1 MVDLAKPRHTK
12 DWKLTRRVGFLLIG
26 VGIIVLSYPL
36 WPIFRYTLAGPVST
50 PEEPVFPYESDLIA
64 ADGTI
69 SVPTTSGEGIQILAN
84 VRQALNA
91 PLPMTKR
98 VKARVVNR
106 VRPPDNRLVI
116 PKIGVNLAIVEGQ
129 ASDSALWKGAWRIPG
144 SSTPKIGGNTV
155 LSAHRF
161 RYRPPSN
168 LTLYLLDKVKRGDMM
183 IVYWQ
188 GKEYDYRVTETKI
201 VPRENTDIAE
211 PTLTDQ
217 LTVFTCHPLFSTKER
232 LVVVGEL
239 I

>member
-1 MVDLAKPRHTK
+1 MVDLHPGHTK
-12 DWKLTRRVGFLLIG
+12 ERKLTRRVGFLLIG
-26 VGIIVLSYPL
+26 IGLVVLSYPL
-36 WPIFRYTLAGPVST
+36 WPIIRYQVAGPVST
-50 PEEPVFPYESDLIA
+50 PEEPVFPYESNLIT

-69 SVPTTSGEGIQILAN
+69 AVPTTNGEGIQILTN
-84 VRQALNA
+84 VRQALNV
-91 PLPMTKR
+91 PLPTTKR

-116 PKIGVNLAIVEGQ
+116 PKIGVNLPIVEGQ
-129 ASDSALWKGAWRIPG
+129 ESEAALWKGAWRIAD

-168 LTLYLLDKVKRGDMM
+168 LTLYLLDKLQPGDIM
-183 IVYWQ
+183 IIYWQ
-188 GKEYDYRVTETKI
+188 GKEYDYRVTERKI
-201 VPRENTDIAE
+201 VPRDNTDIAE

-232 LVVVGEL
+232 LVVIGVL
-239 I
+239 L

>member
-1 MVDLAKPRHTK
+1 MA
-12 DWKLTRRVGFLLIG
+12 GFLLIG
-26 VGIIVLSYPL
+26 IGLVVFSYPL
-36 WPIFRYTLAGPVST
+36 WPILRYKVAGPVST

-69 SVPTTSGEGIQILAN
+69 AVPTNNQEGIEILTN

-91 PLPMTKR
+91 PLPTTKR
-98 VKARVVNR
+98 VKARVTQKK
-106 VRPPDNRLVI
+106 RPADNRLVI
-116 PKIGVNLAIVEGQ
+116 PKIGVNIPIVEGQ
-129 ASDSALWKGAWRIPG
+129 ESDSALWKGAWRVSG
-144 SSTPKIGGNTV
+144 SSTPREGGNTV

-168 LTLYLLDKVKRGDMM
+168 LTLYLLDKVQAGDIM

-188 GKEYDYRVTETKI
+188 GKEYDYRVSKTKI

-211 PTLTDQ
+211 PTLTAQ

>member
-1 MVDLAKPRHTK
+1 MQNHQPSTGHHC
-12 DWKLTRRVGFLLIG
+12 RRYARTAGFLLIG

-36 WPIFRYTLAGPVST
+36 WPIIRYKLTGPIST
-50 PEEPVFPYESDLIA
+50 PEDPVFPYESNLIA

-69 SVPTTSGEGIQILAN
+69 AVPTTDGGIQILTN
-84 VRQALNA
+84 VRQALNV
-91 PLPMTKR
+91 PLPTAKR
-98 VKARVVNR
+98 VKAKVINKT
-106 VRPPDNRLVI
+106 RPLDNRLVI
-116 PKIGVNLAIVEGQ
+116 PKIGVNLPIVEGTN
-129 ASDSALWKGAWRIPG
+129 SDNALWKGAWRIPS
-144 SSTPKIGGNTV
+144 SSTPKDGGNTV

-168 LTLYLLDKVKRGDMM
+168 LTLYLLDKVKRGDIM

-188 GKEYDYRVTETKI
+188 GKEYDYRVTQTKI

-239 I
+239 L

>member
-1 MVDLAKPRHTK
+1 MVDLHPGHTK
-12 DWKLTRRVGFLLIG
+12 DRKLTRRVGFLLIG

-36 WPIFRYTLAGPVST
+36 WPIIRYKLAGPVST
-50 PEEPVFPYESDLIA
+50 PENPVFPYESNLIA

-69 SVPTTSGEGIQILAN
+69 AVPTTGEEGIQILTN
-84 VRQALNA
+84 VREALNV
-91 PLPMTKR
+91 PLKSAKR
-98 VKARVVNR
+98 VKARVVNKT
-106 VRPPDNRLVI
+106 RPPDNRLVI
-116 PKIGVNLAIVEGQ
+116 PKIGVNLSIVEGQ
-129 ASDSALWKGAWRIPG
+129 ESEAALWKGAWRIPS
-144 SSTPKIGGNTV
+144 SSTPKDGGNTV

-168 LTLYLLDKVKRGDMM
+168 LTLYLLDKVKRDDIM

-188 GKEYDYRVTETKI
+188 GKEYDYRVTQTKI

-232 LVVVGEL
+232 LVVIGEL

>member
-1 MVDLAKPRHTK
+1 
-12 DWKLTRRVGFLLIG
+12 
-26 VGIIVLSYPL
+26 
-36 WPIFRYTLAGPVST
+36 RYQVAGPVST
-50 PEEPVFPYESDLIA
+50 PEEPVFPYESNLIA

-69 SVPTTSGEGIQILAN
+69 AVPTTNGEGIQILTN
-84 VRQALNA
+84 VRQALNV
-91 PLPMTKR
+91 PLPTTKR

-116 PKIGVNLAIVEGQ
+116 PKIGVNLPIVEGQ
-129 ASDSALWKGAWRIPG
+129 ESEAALWKGAWRIAD

-168 LTLYLLDKVKRGDMM
+168 LTLYLLDKLQPGDIM
-183 IVYWQ
+183 IIYWQ
-188 GKEYDYRVTETKI
+188 GKEYDYRVTERKI
-201 VPRENTDIAE
+201 VPRDNTDIAE

-232 LVVVGEL
+232 LVVIGVL
-239 I
+239 L